1 MTMWLQDSPR
11 AKVKATTALM
21 AANLTDH
28 FELNFSEDIVVA
40 PVLYG
45 ACV

>member
-21 AANLTDH
+21 AAN
-28 FELNFSEDIVVA
+28 
-40 PVLYG
+40 
-45 ACV
+45 